1 MKISRWRLRGVIG
14 ALSLIVVGGFLGMLT
29 DRFVLAEVRRVEPV
43 TVGEHE
49 AISEHHAAS
58 TAFRRVLQLDDGQAA
73 AIHEILLRHQGVV
86 DESWESLRARV
97 HQEVQSAHE
106 EIRVLLSPPQQERFE
121 AWLDR
126 HVRAQ
131 PNEDPRRRWAH

>member
-73 AIHEILLRHQGVV
+73 AIHEILLRARGGP
-86 DESWESLRARV
+86 ERARGNPCAIEPAATGALRGMARSAREVPAKRGPAPALGPLAHGV
-97 HQEVQSAHE
+97 H
-106 EIRVLLSPPQQERFE
+106 R
-121 AWLDR
+121 
-126 HVRAQ
+126 
-131 PNEDPRRRWAH
+131 